1 MLSPEVLKVE
11 GVEDMPNTFVNDFL
25 GKYMKATIRL
35 ENKKMKIKEQVNNNS
50 FRYCTLLETLL
61 ETLSTV

>member
-35 ENKKMKIKEQVNNNS
+35 EKKNENKGTGKQ
-50 FRYCTLLETLL
+50 
-61 ETLSTV
+61 

>member
-1 MLSPEVLKVE
+1 
-11 GVEDMPNTFVNDFL
+11 MPNTFVNDFL

-61 ETLSTV
+61 ETLSIF